1 LSTTSQPFN
10 TDELR
15 SSFLD
20 FFVARGHTLVGSSSL
35 VPEHPAAPLFTN
47 AGMVQFLPV
56 FFGEEAPPW
65 PRASSSQKCL
75 RVRGKHDD
83 IEIIGRST
91 RHLTFFEMLGN
102 FSFGDYFKAE
112 AIQYAWEFL
121 TETLGL
127 EGERMWATVH
137 TDDDEAAQLWNELVG
152 LPAERIQRM
161 GEDNFWEMGATG
173 PCGPSSEIF
182 YDKGPKHGPDG
193 GPAGGGEERYVEIW
207 NLVFMQSNRLED
219 GSLRELPKRN
229 IDTGAGLERILP
241 IVQGKS
247 SVFDTDVLRRL
258 IGCAEELTR
267 CVYGREEEDDVS
279 LRIVADH
286 ARAVTFMLADGVV
299 PSNLE
304 RGYVLRRIIR
314 RAVRHG
320 QRIGAREGMMGAMAA
335 AVTEAMGYAYPEL
348 GRSLNMVSDILERE
362 EHRFVETLSLG
373 LGMLEDLID
382 GGVPVVLGSD
392 AFMLHDTYGFPVELT
407 AEIAAERKVGLD
419 IEGFERAMERQREL
433 ARSAAAGGSGDE
445 HQSQATARLVAELG
459 GLAPTEFLGY
469 EQLEA
474 QSRLLRVLE
483 SESDDPAHPTLEV
496 FVERTPFYA
505 ESGGQ
510 VGDTGT
516 IESETGR
523 ARVIDTDRPLEGII
537 RHRARLEQGT
547 LVEGQ
552 EATLQVDE
560 ARREAIRRSHTATH
574 LLHWALRTTFGSQ
587 LQQQGSLVEPDYLR
601 FDFNHHAQLEDEE
614 IAKIEELVIGDILS
628 DEPVET
634 TESTLES
641 ARAQGAMSFFGD
653 KYGEIVRVV
662 RAGEHSVELC
672 GGTHVPAL
680 GRIGAFVVRSESSV
694 GANLR
699 RIEALTGK
707 AAHEDHRRSRGL
719 LHTVADSLH
728 VAPDSLP
735 EAISRLQSSLSQEER
750 QRKALAAQAD
760 RELALTLVESAVEG
774 SVVAR
779 LDDRDQQALRVIAAE
794 LIARPEITAVGLI
807 GSPDGEA
814 VALAV
819 AFDCEGDD
827 APGVV
832 RSVAKLVGGGGG
844 GKDRRLAVGGGR
856 DVSAIDGAL
865 EALRARLSSSPATS
879 AERIGSVNDTA
890 DEPAPAY
897 HLFLDTDE
905 LAPATS
911 ALRLLISDEAHEPQ
925 IRGWARE
932 VIASLQAPPD
942 ERGKLTVTLGPEQ
955 MKITHTAVKLL
966 LDDLQR
972 GQADEREILRGILE
986 KLPDEHTMR
995 AIRLP

>member
-1 LSTTSQPFN
+1 LSTSQPLN
-10 TDELR
+10 ADELR

-20 FFVARGHTLVGSSSL
+20 FFVARDHRLTGSASL

-56 FFGEEAPPW
+56 FFGEEPPAS
-65 PRASSSQKCL
+65 PRATSAQKCL

-83 IEIIGRST
+83 IEIVGRST
-91 RHLTFFEMLGN
+91 SHLTFFEMLGN
-102 FSFGDYFKAE
+102 FSFGDYFKE
-112 AIQYAWEFL
+112 GAIQYAWEFL

-127 EGERMWATVH
+127 EGERLWATVH
-137 TDDDEAAQLWNELVG
+137 TSDDEAARIWQELVG

-182 YDKGPKHGPDG
+182 YDKGPAHGAEG
-193 GPAGGGEERYVEIW
+193 GPARGGEERYVEIW
-207 NLVFMQSNRLED
+207 NLVFMESNRLGD
-219 GSLRELPKRN
+219 GSLTALPKRN

-241 IVQGKS
+241 IVQGSS

-258 IGCAEELTR
+258 IGSAEELTR
-267 CVYGREEEDDVS
+267 SVYGREEEDDVS

-314 RAVRHG
+314 RAIRHG
-320 QRIGAREGMMGAMAA
+320 QRVGAREGMMAAMAA
-335 AVTEAMGYAYPEL
+335 AVCEVMGGAYPEL
-348 GRSLNMVSDILERE
+348 ERSLGMVSDILERE

-373 LGMLEDLID
+373 LGMLEDLIAD
-382 GGVPVVLGSD
+382 GASVISGSD
-392 AFMLHDTYGFPVELT
+392 AFKLHDTYGFPVELT
-407 AEIAAERKVGLD
+407 GEIAAERKVGLD
-419 IEGFERAMERQREL
+419 LEGFEQAMAHQREL
-433 ARSAAAGGSGDE
+433 ARSAAGGGSGDE
-445 HQSQATARLVAELG
+445 LQSQAASRLVAELA
-459 GLAPTEFLGY
+459 GLGPTKFLGY

-474 QSRLLRVLE
+474 QSKLLRVLKT
-483 SESDDPAHPTLEV
+483 ESDGSEHPTLEV
-496 FVERTPFYA
+496 FAERTPFYA

-523 ARVIDTDRPLEGII
+523 ARVLETDRPLEGII
-537 RHRARLEQGT
+537 RHRVRLEEGT

-552 EATLQVDE
+552 EANLRVD
-560 ARREAIRRSHTATH
+560 ATRRDAIRRSHTATH

-601 FDFNHHAQLEDEE
+601 FDFNHHSQLSDED
-614 IAKIEELVIGDILS
+614 IARIEELVIGDILS

-634 TESTLES
+634 TESTLEA
-641 ARAQGAMSFFGD
+641 ARAEGAMSFFGD

-672 GGTHVPAL
+672 GGTHVSAL
-680 GRIGAFVVRSESSV
+680 GRIGGFVVRSESSV

-707 AAHEDHRRSRGL
+707 AAHEDHRRARGL
-719 LHTVADSLH
+719 LHTAAESLH

-735 EAISRLQSSLSQEER
+735 DAIVRLQTSLSQEER
-750 QRKALAAQAD
+750 QRKALAANAD
-760 RELALTLVESAVEG
+760 RELAASLADSAVDG
-774 SVVAR
+774 NVVAR
-779 LDDRDQQALRVIAAE
+779 LDDRDQQALRTIAAE
-794 LIARPEITAVGLI
+794 LLGRAGIRAVGLI

-814 VALAV
+814 VAVAV
-819 AFDCEGDD
+819 AVADDSGD
-827 APGVV
+827 APAVV
-832 RSVAKLVGGGGG
+832 RTVAKLVGGGGG

-856 DVSAIDGAL
+856 DVTAIDGAL
-865 EALRARLSSSPATS
+865 EAMREALSTDAR
-879 AERIGSVNDTA
+879 V
-890 DEPAPAY
+890 
-897 HLFLDTDE
+897 
-905 LAPATS
+905 
-911 ALRLLISDEAHEPQ
+911 
-925 IRGWARE
+925 
-932 VIASLQAPPD
+932 
-942 ERGKLTVTLGPEQ
+942 
-955 MKITHTAVKLL
+955 
-966 LDDLQR
+966 
-972 GQADEREILRGILE
+972 
-986 KLPDEHTMR
+986 
-995 AIRLP
+995 

>member
-1 LSTTSQPFN
+1 MN

-20 FFVARGHTLVGSSSL
+20 FFVARDHRLTASSSL

-56 FFGEEAPPW
+56 FFGEEPAPY
-65 PRASSSQKCL
+65 PRATSSQKCL

-83 IEIIGRST
+83 IEIVGRST

-102 FSFGDYFKAE
+102 FSFGDYFKAQ
-112 AIQYAWEFL
+112 AIEYAWEFL

-127 EGERMWATVH
+127 DGERMWTTVH
-137 TDDDEAAQLWNELVG
+137 TSDDEAAQFWHELVG
-152 LPAERIQRM
+152 LPGERIQRM
-161 GEDNFWEMGATG
+161 GEDNFWEMGTTG

-182 YDKGPKHGPDG
+182 YDKGPEYGPEG
-193 GPAGGGEERYVEIW
+193 GPAHGGEERYVEIW
-207 NLVFMQSNRLED
+207 NLVFMESNRVED
-219 GSLRELPKRN
+219 GSLSPLPKRN

-241 IVQGKS
+241 IVQGKA

-258 IGCAEELTR
+258 IGSAEELTR
-267 CVYGREEEDDVS
+267 SEYGREEEDDVS

-320 QRIGAREGMMGAMAA
+320 QRIGGREGMMSAMAA
-335 AVTEAMGYAYPEL
+335 AVAELMGSAYPEL
-348 GRSLNMVSDILERE
+348 ERSLDMVSDILERE

-373 LGMLEDLID
+373 LGMLEDVIGEGHPGD
-382 GGVPVVLGSD
+382 GDPVISGST

-419 IEGFERAMERQREL
+419 LEGFEQAMEHQREL
-433 ARSAAAGGSGDE
+433 ARSAAGGGMEDE
-445 HQSQATARLVAELG
+445 QESQATGRLLAELG
-459 GLAPTEFLGY
+459 ELAPTEFLGY

-474 QSRLLRVLE
+474 QSKLLRVLK
-483 SESDDPAHPTLEV
+483 SETGDSAQPTLEV
-496 FVERTPFYA
+496 FAERTPFYA

-510 VGDTGT
+510 VGDRGT
-516 IESETGR
+516 IVTESGT

-537 RHRARLEQGT
+537 RHRVKLERGT

-552 EATLQVDE
+552 QATLRVDE
-560 ARREAIRRSHTATH
+560 DRRDAIKRSHTATH
-574 LLHWALRTTFGSQ
+574 LLHWALRSVFGPQ

-601 FDFNHHAQLEDEE
+601 FDFNHHSQLSDEDV
-614 IAKIEELVIGDILS
+614 ARIEALVIGDILS
-628 DEPVET
+628 DERVET

-662 RAGEHSVELC
+662 RAGEHSIELC

-707 AAHEDHRRSRGL
+707 AAHEDHRRARSL
-719 LHTVADSLH
+719 LQTAAESLH
-728 VAPDSLP
+728 VAPESVPD
-735 EAISRLQSSLSQEER
+735 AISRLQTSLSQEER
-750 QRKALAAQAD
+750 QRRALAADAD
-760 RELALTLVESAVEG
+760 RELASELADSAVDG

-779 LDDRDQQALRVIAAE
+779 LDGRDQQALRVIAAE
-794 LIARPEITAVGLI
+794 LVQRPDIGAVGLI

-814 VALAV
+814 VAIAV
-819 AFDCEGDD
+819 ATDSDSGD
-827 APGVV
+827 APAVV
-832 RSVAKLVGGGGG
+832 RAAAKVVGGGGG

-856 DVSAIDGAL
+856 DAKQIDTALNVLRGAL
-865 EALRARLSSSPATS
+865 SATH
-879 AERIGSVNDTA
+879 AG
-890 DEPAPAY
+890 
-897 HLFLDTDE
+897 
-905 LAPATS
+905 
-911 ALRLLISDEAHEPQ
+911 
-925 IRGWARE
+925 
-932 VIASLQAPPD
+932 
-942 ERGKLTVTLGPEQ
+942 
-955 MKITHTAVKLL
+955 
-966 LDDLQR
+966 
-972 GQADEREILRGILE
+972 
-986 KLPDEHTMR
+986 
-995 AIRLP
+995 

>member
-1 LSTTSQPFN
+1 MSTSQPLN
-10 TDELR
+10 ADELR

-20 FFVARGHTLVGSSSL
+20 FFAARDHRLTSSASL

-56 FFGEEAPPW
+56 FFGEEPPLS
-65 PRASSSQKCL
+65 PRATSAQKCL

-83 IEIIGRST
+83 IEIVGRST
-91 RHLTFFEMLGN
+91 SHLTFFEMLGN
-102 FSFGDYFKAE
+102 FSFGDYFKE
-112 AIQYAWEFL
+112 GAIQYAWEFL

-127 EGERMWATVH
+127 EGERLWATVH
-137 TDDDEAAQLWNELVG
+137 TSDDEAARIWQELVG

-182 YDKGPKHGPDG
+182 YDKGAEHGSGG
-193 GPAGGGEERYVEIW
+193 GPARGGEERYVEIW
-207 NLVFMQSNRLED
+207 NLVFMESNRLGD
-219 GSLRELPKRN
+219 GSLTALPKRN

-241 IVQGKS
+241 IVQGSS

-258 IGCAEELTR
+258 IGSAEELTR
-267 CVYGREEEDDVS
+267 SVYGRDEEDDVS

-314 RAVRHG
+314 RAIRHG
-320 QRIGAREGMMGAMAA
+320 QRVGAREGMMAAMAA
-335 AVTEAMGYAYPEL
+335 AVTDVMGGAYPEL
-348 GRSLNMVSDILERE
+348 ERSLGMVSDILERE

-373 LGMLEDLID
+373 LGMLEDLIVD
-382 GGVPVVLGSD
+382 GASVISGSD
-392 AFMLHDTYGFPVELT
+392 AFKLHDTYGFPVELT

-419 IEGFERAMERQREL
+419 LEGFEQAMAHQREL
-433 ARSAAAGGSGDE
+433 ARSAAGGGSGDE
-445 HQSQATARLVAELG
+445 LQSQAASRLVAELA

-469 EQLEA
+469 EQLQA
-474 QSRLLRVLE
+474 QSRILRVLKAADE
-483 SESDDPAHPTLEV
+483 EADQASADAARPTLEV

-523 ARVIDTDRPLEGII
+523 AQVLATDRPLEGII
-537 RHRARLEQGT
+537 RHRVRLEEGT

-552 EATLQVDE
+552 EANLRVDE
-560 ARREAIRRSHTATH
+560 TRRDAIRRSHTATH

-601 FDFNHHAQLEDEE
+601 FDFNHHSQLSDEDV
-614 IAKIEELVIGDILS
+614 ASIEELVLGDILG
-628 DEPVET
+628 DEPVQT
-634 TESTLES
+634 TESTLDA
-641 ARAQGAMSFFGD
+641 ARAEGAMSFFGD

-672 GGTHVPAL
+672 GGTHVSAL
-680 GRIGAFVVRSESSV
+680 GRIGGFVVRSESSV

-707 AAHEDHRRSRGL
+707 AAHEDHRHARGL
-719 LHTVADSLH
+719 LHAAAESLH
-728 VAPDSLP
+728 VTPDSLP
-735 EAISRLQSSLSQEER
+735 DAIARLQTSLSQEER
-750 QRKALAAQAD
+750 QRKSLAASVD
-760 RELALTLVESAVEG
+760 RELAASLADSAVDG

-779 LDDRDQQALRVIAAE
+779 LDDRDQQALRTIAAE
-794 LIARPEITAVGLI
+794 LVARAGIRAVGLI
-807 GSPDGEA
+807 GSPDDEA

-819 AFDCEGDD
+819 AFAEDSGD
-827 APGVV
+827 APAVV
-832 RSVAKLVGGGGG
+832 RTVAKFVGGGGG

-856 DVSAIDGAL
+856 DVTAIDGAL
-865 EALRARLSSSPATS
+865 EVLRDALDAGA
-879 AERIGSVNDTA
+879 
-890 DEPAPAY
+890 
-897 HLFLDTDE
+897 
-905 LAPATS
+905 
-911 ALRLLISDEAHEPQ
+911 
-925 IRGWARE
+925 
-932 VIASLQAPPD
+932 
-942 ERGKLTVTLGPEQ
+942 
-955 MKITHTAVKLL
+955 
-966 LDDLQR
+966 
-972 GQADEREILRGILE
+972 
-986 KLPDEHTMR
+986 
-995 AIRLP
+995 

>member
-1 LSTTSQPFN
+1 MNADQ
-10 TDELR
+10 LR
-15 SSFLD
+15 ASFLD
-20 FFVARGHTLVGSSSL
+20 FFVAREHRLTPSSSL

-56 FFGEEAPPW
+56 FFGEEPAPS
-65 PRASSSQKCL
+65 PRATSSQKCL

-102 FSFGDYFKAE
+102 FSFGDYFKAV
-112 AIQYAWEFL
+112 AIEYAWEFL

-127 EGERMWATVH
+127 DGGRMWATVH
-137 TDDDEAAQLWNELVG
+137 TSDEEAAQLWHELVG
-152 LPAERIQRM
+152 LPGERIQRM

-182 YDKGPKHGPDG
+182 YDKGPEHGPGG
-193 GPAGGGEERYVEIW
+193 GPTQGGEERYVEIW
-207 NLVFMQSNRLED
+207 NLVFMESNRLED
-219 GSLRELPKRN
+219 GSLRPLPKRN

-241 IVQGKS
+241 IVQGKT

-258 IGCAEELTR
+258 IGSAEELTG
-267 CVYGREEEDDVS
+267 CVYGRHEEDDVS
-279 LRIVADH
+279 LRILADH

-320 QRIGAREGMMGAMAA
+320 QRVGARTPKGTGEGMMSAMAA
-335 AVTEAMGYAYPEL
+335 GVAEVMGGAYPEL
-348 GRSLNMVSDILERE
+348 ERSLDMVSDILERE

-373 LGMLEDLID
+373 LGMLEGLIN
-382 GGVPVVLGSD
+382 GGVPVVPGSD

-419 IEGFERAMERQREL
+419 MEGFEVAMEHQREL
-433 ARSAAAGGSGDE
+433 ARSAAGGGAGDE
-445 HQSQATARLVAELG
+445 RESQAAGRLVAELEG
-459 GLAPTEFLGY
+459 VEATEFLGY

-474 QSRLLRVLE
+474 RSRLLRVLTTE
-483 SESDDPAHPTLEV
+483 NGDTAHPTLEV
-496 FVERTPFYA
+496 FAERTPFYA

-510 VGDTGT
+510 VGDTGV
-516 IESETGR
+516 IESESGR
-523 ARVIDTDRPLEGII
+523 ARVIDTDRPLEGIV
-537 RHRARLEQGT
+537 RHRVELESGT

-552 EATLQVDE
+552 EATLRVDE
-560 ARREAIRRSHTATH
+560 ERREAIKRSHTATH
-574 LLHWALRTTFGSQ
+574 LLHWALRSVFGTQ

-601 FDFNHHAQLEDEE
+601 FDFNHHSQLSDDE
-614 IAKIEELVIGDILS
+614 IARIEELVVGDILS

-634 TESTLES
+634 TESTLDS

-653 KYGEIVRVV
+653 KYGDVVRVV

-707 AAHEDHRRSRGL
+707 AAHEDHRRARAL
-719 LHTVADSLH
+719 LHTAAESLH
-728 VAPDSLP
+728 VAAESVPD
-735 EAISRLQSSLSQEER
+735 AVARLQASLSQEER
-750 QRKALAAQAD
+750 QRRALAASAD
-760 RELALTLVESAVEG
+760 RELASDLAGSAVEG
-774 SVVAR
+774 CVVAR
-779 LDDRDQQALRVIAAE
+779 LDGRDQQALRVIAAG
-794 LIARPEITAVGLI
+794 LVGRPEIKAVGLI

-814 VALAV
+814 VAIAV
-819 AFDCEGDD
+819 AIDSGAGD
-827 APGVV
+827 APAVV
-832 RSVAKLVGGGGG
+832 RAAAKVVGGGGG

-856 DVSAIDGAL
+856 DVKEIETAL
-865 EALRARLSSSPATS
+865 D
-879 AERIGSVNDTA
+879 V
-890 DEPAPAY
+890 
-897 HLFLDTDE
+897 
-905 LAPATS
+905 
-911 ALRLLISDEAHEPQ
+911 
-925 IRGWARE
+925 
-932 VIASLQAPPD
+932 
-942 ERGKLTVTLGPEQ
+942 
-955 MKITHTAVKLL
+955 
-966 LDDLQR
+966 
-972 GQADEREILRGILE
+972 LRGTLSAT
-986 KLPDEHTMR
+986 PP
-995 AIRLP
+995 A

>member
-1 LSTTSQPFN
+1 MSASQPFN
-10 TDELR
+10 ADELR

-20 FFVARGHTLVGSSSL
+20 FFVARDHRLVGSSSL

-56 FFGEEAPPW
+56 FFGEEPPLS
-65 PRASSSQKCL
+65 PRATSSQKCL

-102 FSFGDYFKAE
+102 FSFGDYFKAQ
-112 AIQYAWEFL
+112 AIEYAWEFL
-121 TETLGL
+121 TGTLGL

-137 TDDDEAAQLWNELVG
+137 SSDDEAAEFWRELVG
-152 LPAERIQRM
+152 LPDERIQRM
-161 GEDNFWEMGATG
+161 GEDNFWEMGTTG

-182 YDKGPKHGPDG
+182 YDKGPEHGADG
-193 GPAGGGEERYVEIW
+193 GPARGGEERYVEIW
-207 NLVFMQSNRLED
+207 NLVFMESNRLED
-219 GSLRELPKRN
+219 GSLVALPQRN

-258 IGCAEELTR
+258 IGSAEELTR
-267 CVYGREEEDDVS
+267 CAYGHHEENDIS

-314 RAVRHG
+314 RAIRHG
-320 QRIGAREGMMGAMAA
+320 QRVGAREGMMAAMAA
-335 AVTEAMGYAYPEL
+335 AVAEVMGGAYPEL
-348 GRSLNMVSDILERE
+348 QRSLDMVSDILERE
-362 EHRFVETLSLG
+362 EHRFVETLTLG
-373 LGMLEDLID
+373 LGMLEDLIND
-382 GGVPVVLGSD
+382 GVPVVPGSD

-419 IEGFERAMERQREL
+419 MEGFEQAMARQREL
-433 ARSAAAGGSGDE
+433 ARSAAGVGAGGDE
-445 HQSQATARLVAELG
+445 QESQAAGRLVAELA

-469 EQLEA
+469 EQVEA
-474 QSRLLRVLE
+474 PSKLLRVLR
-483 SESDDPAHPTLEV
+483 SESDDPANPTLEV
-496 FVERTPFYA
+496 FAQSTPFYA

-516 IESETGR
+516 IESESGR

-537 RHRARLEQGT
+537 RHRVVLEYGT

-552 EATLQVDE
+552 EAILRVDV
-560 ARREAIRRSHTATH
+560 ARRDAIRRSHTATH

-601 FDFNHHAQLEDEE
+601 FDFNHHSQLGDED
-614 IAKIEELVIGDILS
+614 IARIEELVIGDILS
-628 DEPVET
+628 DEPVQT

-641 ARAQGAMSFFGD
+641 ARAEGAMSFFGD
-653 KYGEIVRVV
+653 KYGDVVRVV
-662 RAGEHSVELC
+662 HAGEHSVELC
-672 GGTHVPAL
+672 GGTHVSAL
-680 GRIGAFVVRSESSV
+680 GRIGGFVVRSESSV

-707 AAHEDHRRSRGL
+707 AAHEDHRRARGL
-719 LHTVADSLH
+719 LHTAAESLH
-728 VAPDSLP
+728 VAADSVPD
-735 EAISRLQSSLSQEER
+735 AIARLQTSLSHEER
-750 QRKALAAQAD
+750 QRKALAADAD
-760 RELALTLVESAVEG
+760 RELASTLAHRAVAG

-779 LDDRDQQALRVIAAE
+779 LDGRDQQALRVIAAE
-794 LIARPEITAVGLI
+794 LAGRADITAVGLI

-814 VALAV
+814 VAIAV
-819 AFDCEGDD
+819 AFAGDSGD
-827 APGVV
+827 APAVV
-832 RSVAKLVGGGGG
+832 RTVAKLVGGGGG

-856 DVSAIDGAL
+856 DVGAIDGTLDAL
-865 EALRARLSSSPATS
+865 REAL
-879 AERIGSVNDTA
+879 
-890 DEPAPAY
+890 
-897 HLFLDTDE
+897 
-905 LAPATS
+905 
-911 ALRLLISDEAHEPQ
+911 SDS
-925 IRGWARE
+925 R
-932 VIASLQAPPD
+932 
-942 ERGKLTVTLGPEQ
+942 
-955 MKITHTAVKLL
+955 
-966 LDDLQR
+966 
-972 GQADEREILRGILE
+972 
-986 KLPDEHTMR
+986 
-995 AIRLP
+995 

>member
-1 LSTTSQPFN
+1 VIAEPKSRPHSA
-10 TDELR
+10 DELR
-15 SSFLD
+15 ASFLD
-20 FFVARGHTLVGSSSL
+20 FFVARDHMLAPSSSL
-35 VPEHPAAPLFTN
+35 VPKHPAAPLFTN

-56 FFGEEAPPW
+56 FFGEEPAPH
-65 PRASSSQKCL
+65 PRATSSQKCL

-83 IEIIGRST
+83 IEVIGRST

-102 FSFGDYFKAE
+102 FSFGDYFKAG
-112 AIQYAWEFL
+112 AIEYAWEFL

-127 EGERMWATVH
+127 DGERMWTTVH
-137 TDDDEAAQLWNELVG
+137 TSDDEAERLWHELVG
-152 LPAERIQRM
+152 LPSERIQRM

-182 YDKGPKHGPDG
+182 YDKGPEHGPDG
-193 GPAGGGEERYVEIW
+193 GPATGGEERYVEIW
-207 NLVFMQSNRLED
+207 NLVFMQDNRLED
-219 GSLRELPKRN
+219 GTLAELPNRN

-241 IVQGKS
+241 IVQGKA

-258 IGCAEELTR
+258 IGAAEELTR
-267 CVYGREEEDDVS
+267 CSYGREEQDDVS

-320 QRIGAREGMMGAMAA
+320 RRVGAREDMMSSMAA
-335 AVTEAMGYAYPEL
+335 AVAEVMGGAYPEL
-348 GRSLNMVSDILERE
+348 ERSLDMASDILERE
-362 EHRFVETLSLG
+362 EHRFAETLSLG
-373 LGMLEDLID
+373 LGMLDDLID
-382 GGVPVVLGSD
+382 GGVPVVPGSD

-419 IEGFERAMERQREL
+419 MEGFEAAMEHQREL
-433 ARSAAAGGSGDE
+433 ARTAAGGAKGDE
-445 HQSQATARLVAELG
+445 LQSQAAGRLVAELD

-474 QSRLLRVLE
+474 TSKLVRVLTGE
-483 SESDDPAHPTLEV
+483 TDNDAHLTLEV
-496 FVERTPFYA
+496 FAERTPFYA

-516 IESETGR
+516 IESESGR
-523 ARVIDTDRPLEGII
+523 VRVIDTDRPLEGII
-537 RHRARLEQGT
+537 RHRAVLESGT

-552 EATLQVDE
+552 EARLRVD
-560 ARREAIRRSHTATH
+560 ADRRDAIKRSHTATH
-574 LLHWALRTTFGSQ
+574 LLHWALRDTFGSQ

-601 FDFNHHAQLEDEE
+601 FDFNHHSALGDEE
-614 IAKIEELVIGDILS
+614 IAKIEELVSGDILS
-628 DEPVET
+628 DEAVET
-634 TESTLES
+634 TESTLAE

-699 RIEALTGK
+699 RIEALTGR
-707 AAHEDHRRSRGL
+707 AAQEDHRRARTL
-719 LHTVADSLH
+719 LQSAAESLH
-728 VAPDSLP
+728 VAPESVP
-735 EAISRLQSSLSQEER
+735 EAIARLQSTLSHEER
-750 QRKALAAQAD
+750 QRKALAAEAD
-760 RELALTLVESAVEG
+760 RDLAATLAASAVEG

-779 LDDRDQQALRVIAAE
+779 IDERDQQALRVIAAE
-794 LIARPEITAVGLI
+794 LVKRPGVKAVGLI

-814 VALAV
+814 VAIAV
-819 AFDCEGDD
+819 SIDGDSGD
-827 APGVV
+827 APAVV
-832 RSVAKLVGGGGG
+832 RAAAKVVGGGGG

-856 DVSAIDGAL
+856 DVGAIEKAL
-865 EALRARLSSSPATS
+865 EVLRDALGEFVAAQT
-879 AERIGSVNDTA
+879 
-890 DEPAPAY
+890 
-897 HLFLDTDE
+897 
-905 LAPATS
+905 
-911 ALRLLISDEAHEPQ
+911 
-925 IRGWARE
+925 
-932 VIASLQAPPD
+932 
-942 ERGKLTVTLGPEQ
+942 
-955 MKITHTAVKLL
+955 
-966 LDDLQR
+966 
-972 GQADEREILRGILE
+972 
-986 KLPDEHTMR
+986 
-995 AIRLP
+995 

>member
-1 LSTTSQPFN
+1 MSSTSQPFN
-10 TDELR
+10 ADELR

-20 FFVARGHTLVGSSSL
+20 FFLAHDHRLVSSSSL

-56 FFGEEAPPW
+56 FFGEEQPLS
-65 PRASSSQKCL
+65 PRATSAQKCL

-83 IEIIGRST
+83 IELVGRST

-102 FSFGDYFKAE
+102 FSFGDYFKVE

-127 EGERMWATVH
+127 EGERLWATVH
-137 TDDDEAAQLWNELVG
+137 TSDDEAARIWQELVG
-152 LPAERIQRM
+152 LPSERIQRM

-182 YDKGPKHGPDG
+182 YDKGPEHGAEG
-193 GPAGGGEERYVEIW
+193 GPARGGEERYVEIW
-207 NLVFMQSNRLED
+207 NLVFMESNRLDD
-219 GSLRELPKRN
+219 GSLTPLPKRN

-247 SVFDTDVLRRL
+247 SVFEIDVLRRL
-258 IGCAEELTR
+258 IGSAEELTR
-267 CVYGREEEDDVS
+267 SVYGRDEEDDVS

-314 RAVRHG
+314 RAIRHG
-320 QRIGAREGMMGAMAA
+320 QRVGAHEGMMTAMAR
-335 AVTEAMGYAYPEL
+335 AVSEVMGGAYPEL
-348 GRSLNMVSDILERE
+348 VRSLDMVSDILERE

-373 LGMLEDLID
+373 LGMLEDLISD
-382 GGVPVVLGSD
+382 GVPVIPGSD

-419 IEGFERAMERQREL
+419 MEGFERAMTHQREL

-445 HQSQATARLVAELG
+445 LQSQAAGRLVVELE

-474 QSRLLRVLE
+474 NSRLLRVLKGE
-483 SESDDPAHPTLEV
+483 TDDPAHPTLEV

-537 RHRARLEQGT
+537 RHRARLESGT

-552 EATLQVDE
+552 EATLRVDE
-560 ARREAIRRSHTATH
+560 GRREAIKRSHTATH

-601 FDFNHHAQLEDEE
+601 FDFNHHSSLSDEE
-614 IAKIEELVIGDILS
+614 VAKLEELVIGDILS
-628 DEPVET
+628 DEGVVT
-634 TESTLES
+634 SESTLES
-641 ARAQGAMSFFGD
+641 ARAEGAMSFFGD

-662 RAGEHSVELC
+662 HAGEHSIELC
-672 GGTHVPAL
+672 GGTHVSAL
-680 GRIGAFVVRSESSV
+680 GRIGAFVVRGESSV

-699 RIEALTGK
+699 RIEAYTGK
-707 AAHEDHRRSRGL
+707 AAHEDHRRARAL
-719 LHTVADSLH
+719 LHTAAESLH
-728 VAPDSLP
+728 VAIESVPD
-735 EAISRLQSSLSQEER
+735 AISRLQSSLNQEER
-750 QRKALAAQAD
+750 QRKSLAADVD
-760 RELALTLVESAVEG
+760 RELALTLAQKAVDG

-779 LDDRDQQALRVIAAE
+779 LDGRDQQALRTIAAE
-794 LIARPEITAVGLI
+794 LVGRAGIDSAGLI
-807 GSPDGEA
+807 GSPDGDAVAIA
-814 VALAV
+814 VALDGDSGTPPPSYAPSQSSLAAV
-819 AFDCEGDD
+819 
-827 APGVV
+827 
-832 RSVAKLVGGGGG
+832 VGA
-844 GKDRRLAVGGGR
+844 RTAASL
-856 DVSAIDGAL
+856 SAAG
-865 EALRARLSSSPATS
+865 ATS
-879 AERIGSVNDTA
+879 AQSMAR
-890 DEPAPAY
+890 
-897 HLFLDTDE
+897 
-905 LAPATS
+905 
-911 ALRLLISDEAHEPQ
+911 LRCCGP
-925 IRGWARE
+925 RWA
-932 VIASLQAPPD
+932 
-942 ERGKLTVTLGPEQ
+942 
-955 MKITHTAVKLL
+955 THTRRSEVTSCAKP
-966 LDDLQR
+966 
-972 GQADEREILRGILE
+972 I
-986 KLPDEHTMR
+986 
-995 AIRLP
+995 

>member
-1 LSTTSQPFN
+1 LSTSQPLN
-10 TDELR
+10 ADELR

-20 FFVARGHTLVGSSSL
+20 FFVARDHRLTDSASL

-56 FFGEEAPPW
+56 FFGEEPPLSS
-65 PRASSSQKCL
+65 RATSAQKCL

-83 IEIIGRST
+83 IEIVGRST

-102 FSFGDYFKAE
+102 FSFGDYFKE
-112 AIQYAWEFL
+112 GAIQYAWEFL

-127 EGERMWATVH
+127 EGERLWATVH
-137 TDDDEAAQLWNELVG
+137 TSDDEAAQIWQELVG

-182 YDKGPKHGPDG
+182 YDKGPEHGADG
-193 GPAGGGEERYVEIW
+193 GPARGGEERYVEIW
-207 NLVFMQSNRLED
+207 NLVFMESNRLED
-219 GSLRELPKRN
+219 GNLTALPKRN

-241 IVQGKS
+241 VVQGTS

-258 IGCAEELTR
+258 IGSAEELTR
-267 CVYGREEEDDVS
+267 SVYGREEEDDVS
-279 LRIVADH
+279 LRILADH

-314 RAVRHG
+314 RAIRHG
-320 QRIGAREGMMGAMAA
+320 QRVGAREGTMAAMAA
-335 AVTEAMGYAYPEL
+335 SVTEVMGGAYPEL
-348 GRSLNMVSDILERE
+348 GRSLGMVSDILERE
-362 EHRFVETLSLG
+362 EHRFMETLSLG
-373 LGMLEDLID
+373 LGMLEDLIVD
-382 GGVPVVLGSD
+382 DVPVISGSD
-392 AFMLHDTYGFPVELT
+392 AFRLHDTYGFPVELT

-419 IEGFERAMERQREL
+419 MEGFEHAMAHQREL
-433 ARSAAAGGSGDE
+433 ARSAAGGGTGDE
-445 HQSQATARLVAELG
+445 LQGQAASRLVTELA
-459 GLAPTEFLGY
+459 GLGPTEFLGY

-474 QSRLLRVLE
+474 QSKLLRVLKT
-483 SESDDPAHPTLEV
+483 ESDDSEHPTLEV
-496 FVERTPFYA
+496 FSERTPFYA

-516 IESETGR
+516 IESETGM
-523 ARVIDTDRPLEGII
+523 ASVIDTDKPLEGII
-537 RHRARLEQGT
+537 RHRVRLESGT
-547 LVEGQ
+547 LLEGQ
-552 EATLQVDE
+552 EATMRVDKD
-560 ARREAIRRSHTATH
+560 RREAIRRSHTATH

-601 FDFNHHAQLEDEE
+601 FDFNHHSQLNDED
-614 IAKIEELVIGDILS
+614 IAGIEELVIGDILS
-628 DEPVET
+628 DEPVRT
-634 TESTLES
+634 TESTLEA
-641 ARAQGAMSFFGD
+641 ARAEGAMSFFGD

-680 GRIGAFVVRSESSV
+680 GRIGGFVVRSESSV

-707 AAHEDHRRSRGL
+707 AAHEDHRRARGL
-719 LHTVADSLH
+719 LHTVAESLH
-728 VAPDSLP
+728 VTPDSVP
-735 EAISRLQSSLSQEER
+735 EAITRLQTSLSQEER
-750 QRKALAAQAD
+750 QRKALAASAD
-760 RELALTLVESAVEG
+760 RELAASLADSAVEG

-779 LDDRDQQALRVIAAE
+779 LDDRDQQALRAIAAE
-794 LIARPEITAVGLI
+794 LVGRAGIRAVGLI

-819 AFDCEGDD
+819 AFAGDSGD

-832 RSVAKLVGGGGG
+832 RTVAKIVGGGGG

-856 DVSAIDGAL
+856 DVAAIDGAL
-865 EALRARLSSSPATS
+865 DALRDALNVPA
-879 AERIGSVNDTA
+879 
-890 DEPAPAY
+890 
-897 HLFLDTDE
+897 
-905 LAPATS
+905 
-911 ALRLLISDEAHEPQ
+911 
-925 IRGWARE
+925 
-932 VIASLQAPPD
+932 
-942 ERGKLTVTLGPEQ
+942 GP
-955 MKITHTAVKLL
+955 
-966 LDDLQR
+966 
-972 GQADEREILRGILE
+972 
-986 KLPDEHTMR
+986 
-995 AIRLP
+995 

>member
-1 LSTTSQPFN
+1 MSTTQPFN
-10 TDELR
+10 ADELR

-20 FFVARGHTLVGSSSL
+20 FFVAREHRLVSSSSL

-56 FFGEEAPPW
+56 FFGEEPPLS
-65 PRASSSQKCL
+65 PRATSSQKCL

-102 FSFGDYFKAE
+102 FSFGDYFKAG
-112 AIQYAWEFL
+112 AIEYAWEFL
-121 TETLGL
+121 TGTLGL
-127 EGERMWATVH
+127 DGERMWATVH
-137 TDDDEAAQLWNELVG
+137 TSDDEAAQLWQELVG
-152 LPAERIQRM
+152 LPSERIQRM

-182 YDKGPKHGPDG
+182 YDKGPEHGPEG
-193 GPAGGGEERYVEIW
+193 GPAHGGEERYVEIW
-207 NLVFMQSNRLED
+207 NLVFMESNRLED
-219 GSLRELPKRN
+219 GSLTPLPKRN

-258 IGCAEELTR
+258 IGSAEELTR
-267 CVYGREEEDDVS
+267 SAYGREEEDDVS

-314 RAVRHG
+314 RAIRHG
-320 QRIGAREGMMGAMAA
+320 QRLGAREGMMATMAGAVAE
-335 AVTEAMGYAYPEL
+335 VMGSAYPEL
-348 GRSLNMVSDILERE
+348 ERSLDMVSDILERE

-373 LGMLEDLID
+373 LGMLKDLIN
-382 GGVPVVLGSD
+382 GGVPVVPGGD

-419 IEGFERAMERQREL
+419 MEGFERAMERQREL
-433 ARSAAAGGSGDE
+433 ARSAATGGVGEDE
-445 HQSQATARLVAELG
+445 QESNAASRLLAELD

-469 EQLEA
+469 AQTEA
-474 QSRLLRVLE
+474 EGKLLRVLKAPDGE
-483 SESDDPAHPTLEV
+483 TLEV
-496 FVERTPFYA
+496 FAKRTPFYA

-516 IESETGR
+516 IESESGK
-523 ARVIDTDRPLEGII
+523 ARVIATDRPLEGII
-537 RHRARLEQGT
+537 RHRARLEHGT

-552 EATLQVDE
+552 EATLRVDE
-560 ARREAIRRSHTATH
+560 ARRDAIRRSHTATH

-601 FDFNHHAQLEDEE
+601 FDFNHHAQLSEEDV
-614 IAKIEELVIGDILS
+614 AKIEGLVIGDILT

-634 TESTLES
+634 TESTLEA
-641 ARAQGAMSFFGD
+641 ARAEGAMSFFGD

-662 RAGEHSVELC
+662 HAGEHSVELC

-680 GRIGAFVVRSESSV
+680 GRIGGFVVRSESSV

-699 RIEALTGK
+699 RIEALTGI
-707 AAHEDHRRSRGL
+707 AAHEDHRRARGL
-719 LHTVADSLH
+719 LHNAAESLH
-728 VAPDSLP
+728 VAPDAVP
-735 EAISRLQSSLSQEER
+735 EAIARLQSTLNQEER
-750 QRKALAAQAD
+750 QRKALAAEAD
-760 RELALTLVESAVEG
+760 RDLASTLAKSAVEG
-774 SVVAR
+774 VVIAR
-779 LDDRDQQALRVIAAE
+779 LDERDQQALRVIAGD
-794 LIARPEITAVGLI
+794 LVGRGDIGAVGLI

-819 AFDCEGDD
+819 AFAGGGGD
-827 APGVV
+827 APAVV
-832 RSVAKLVGGGGG
+832 RSVAKMVGGGGG

-856 DVSAIDGAL
+856 DVSAID
-865 EALRARLSSSPATS
+865 RA
-879 AERIGSVNDTA
+879 
-890 DEPAPAY
+890 
-897 HLFLDTDE
+897 LDT
-905 LAPATS
+905 
-911 ALRLLISDEAHEPQ
+911 LRE
-925 IRGWARE
+925 
-932 VIASLQAPPD
+932 SLS
-942 ERGKLTVTLGPEQ
+942 GP
-955 MKITHTAVKLL
+955 
-966 LDDLQR
+966 
-972 GQADEREILRGILE
+972 
-986 KLPDEHTMR
+986 
-995 AIRLP
+995 